1 MDPVWYPLDLTD
13 CTLEPTARRGGVE
26 SSHDSPLAGNG
37 FELSVPHET
46 GSGFEVSSEFWTD
59 RCRRGGMIRAAS
71 VSARSIERFRRLEER
86 TRRRMKAPALS
97 AGHRGTESL
106 RTFGSGTA
114 RRVLPRGCTAPAY
127 CKFDSIPPAVSHANF
142 CIAPL
147 ARPDLDAGRAA
158 TDDTTSSATAPTSTS
173 TSEPNHTAS
182 TAPIST
188 SSSTTRRARL
198 NRQGGTTMKLYNHSQ
213 APNPR
218 RVRIFMA
225 EKGISLMRAGIRLA
239 PRIGSMKGSRYEA
252 AVALVSARA
261 EQTVLD

>member
-26 SSHDSPLAGNG
+26 SSHDSPLEGNG

-158 TDDTTSSATAPTSTS
+158 TDGIRVPRPRRTRRLLPNRTILRQRHPSAHRALRLDGL
-173 TSEPNHTAS
+173 AS
-182 TAPIST
+182 TGKEG
-188 SSSTTRRARL
+188 RR
-198 NRQGGTTMKLYNHSQ
+198 
-213 APNPR
+213 
-218 RVRIFMA
+218 
-225 EKGISLMRAGIRLA
+225 
-239 PRIGSMKGSRYEA
+239 
-252 AVALVSARA
+252 
-261 EQTVLD
+261 